1 MATCTFS
8 MKMTLRPYMKPVLII
23 AALINSKWLTDICFK
38 KEIVKEGQE
47 VELHG

>member
-8 MKMTLRPYMKPVLII
+8 MKVTLRPYMKPVLII
-23 AALINSKWLTDICFK
+23 AALTNSKWLTDLCFK